1 MTKRILGSLFLSVL
15 VAACAQTDAP
25 DPSGAGAEVAPAPEI
40 TWEKESESASSESEA
55 MAEPTAPDPASLP
68 DEFVVFFAFNSPI
81 LSPEAEAVID
91 QAVAA
96 AVAKGRVGFAVT
108 GYADSAGSD
117 RQNDNMSRWRAQAV
131 ADELVFRGVSES
143 AIETGWKGDEGAIS
157 SGNAPEQA
165 DRRVVIQL
173 L

>member
-1 MTKRILGSLFLSVL
+1 MTKRFLGSLLVSVL
-15 VAACAQTDAP
+15 VAACAQTEM
-25 DPSGAGAEVAPAPEI
+25 SETSEMGAEEPPAPEI
-40 TWEKESESASSESEA
+40 TWEKSSEEA
-55 MAEPTAPDPASLP
+55 AAPTEPDPASLP
-68 DEFVVFFAFNSPI
+68 DEFTVFFSFNSPI

-91 QAVAA
+91 EAVAA

-108 GYADSAGSD
+108 GFADRAGSKQ
-117 RQNDNMSRWRAQAV
+117 QNDTMSRWRAQAV

-143 AIETGWKGDEGAIS
+143 AIETNWRGDTEAMSDGE
-157 SGNAPEQA
+157 NPEQG